1 MLSGF
6 HILIIPVHSVAE
18 PLLLRAAHLGDLE
31 AQEHSQLDDPW
42 AWLDGGQVPH
52 QLPKVH
58 ISHIPLLYTF
68 ENLAL
73 SNMIGN
79 FIKILHLTV
88 GQYQQEGGGVGGGHP
103 GYGDHHGCR
112 LRPTRGLSLYMDS
125 GFLTGS

>member
-1 MLSGF
+1 M
-6 HILIIPVHSVAE
+6 IPVLGWMAVKYLINY
-18 PLLLRAAHLGDLE
+18 PRFLFLTFHLC
-31 AQEHSQLDDPW
+31 
-42 AWLDGGQVPH
+42 
-52 QLPKVH
+52 
-58 ISHIPLLYTF
+58 TF
-68 ENLAL
+68 ENLAF
-73 SNMIGN
+73 SDMIGN